1 MFPDDPMLK
10 EGAMLIK
17 ERLSKDELATFTAS
31 NNWLEK
37 FKQTY
42 LISETWITDPVN
54 DIPKMTFQSWIERLP
69 ELTSGYELRNIWNMD
84 ELGFFSMNYGKKPCW
99 EIEKM

>member
-1 MFPDDPMLK
+1 MFPDVPMLK

-42 LISETWITDPVN
+42 VISETWITDPVN
-54 DIPKMTFQSWIERLP
+54 DIPKMTFQLWIERLP
-69 ELTSGYELRNIWNMD
+69 ELSSGYELRNI
-84 ELGFFSMNYGKKPCW
+84 
-99 EIEKM
+99 